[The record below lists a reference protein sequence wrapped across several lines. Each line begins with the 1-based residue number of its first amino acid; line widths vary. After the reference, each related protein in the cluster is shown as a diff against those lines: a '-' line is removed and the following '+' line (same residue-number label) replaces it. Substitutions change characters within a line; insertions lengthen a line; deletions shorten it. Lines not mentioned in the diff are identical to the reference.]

1 MQKKII
7 ITSKSSWFDV
17 GIKEVWL
24 YRDLWSMLIKR
35 DFIAMYK
42 QTIMGPIWYLVQ
54 PVVTIIIFSL
64 VFSRIGNIST
74 QGLPAPIFYLT
85 GLSLWGYFA
94 DCVIKVS
101 SVFRDN
107 QHIIGKVYFP
117 RLIIPLSIVVSALV
131 KYLIQIILI
140 VCMIFFY
147 DMDLNNIELFISKG
161 VALILI
167 TLITCFL
174 GLGFGLIVA
183 SISSRYRDFGLL
195 SIIGIQL
202 GLYVTPVIYSLGSV
216 PQGMRVFFEFN
227 PMSSLI
233 EAMRWIFLSVSDVDI
248 TSVLL
253 SAGVSLIVLFTGLLL
268 FNQTQRSV
276 IDTI

>member
-74 QGLPAPIFYLT
+74 KGLPAPIFYLT

-94 DCVIKVS
+94 DCVLKVS

-131 KYLIQIILI
+131 KYLIQI
-140 VCMIFFY
+140 F
-147 DMDLNNIELFISKG
+147 
-161 VALILI
+161 
-167 TLITCFL
+167 
-174 GLGFGLIVA
+174 
-183 SISSRYRDFGLL
+183 
-195 SIIGIQL
+195 
-202 GLYVTPVIYSLGSV
+202 
-216 PQGMRVFFEFN
+216 
-227 PMSSLI
+227 
-233 EAMRWIFLSVSDVDI
+233 
-248 TSVLL
+248 
-253 SAGVSLIVLFTGLLL
+253 
-268 FNQTQRSV
+268 
-276 IDTI
+276 